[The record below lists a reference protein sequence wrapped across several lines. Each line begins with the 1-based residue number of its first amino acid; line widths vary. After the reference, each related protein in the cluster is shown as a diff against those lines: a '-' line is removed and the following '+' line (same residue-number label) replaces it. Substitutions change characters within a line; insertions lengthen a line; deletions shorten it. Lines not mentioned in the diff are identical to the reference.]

1 MAVTFAPYV
10 PGEYM
15 TTPER
20 VVAFLKLSFEEDKP
34 EEIAESLGIVA
45 RSAGMTEIARRSGL
59 SRESLYRALSPDGKP
74 QLETIMRVLQACG
87 LRLTVEPIP
96 GKKAEPARKAPA
108 KRASIAPSATSA
120 RRKRQSK

>member
-74 QLETIMRVLQACG
+74 QLETIMRVLPHGRAHSREEGGTRTEGACQAG
-87 LRLTVEPIP
+87 VNRTFGHLGAPQTAVEVNPQ
-96 GKKAEPARKAPA
+96 R
-108 KRASIAPSATSA
+108 
-120 RRKRQSK
+120 